1 MQLEQVKYDNVFMKK
16 KIKAARLI
24 HFQEKNNTGS
34 IFQGDKLTRA
44 ASTGLRLKV

>member
-1 MQLEQVKYDNVFMKK
+1 MVWFKQAVQLEQVKYDKVFMKK

-34 IFQGDKLTRA
+34 IFQSR
-44 ASTGLRLKV
+44 